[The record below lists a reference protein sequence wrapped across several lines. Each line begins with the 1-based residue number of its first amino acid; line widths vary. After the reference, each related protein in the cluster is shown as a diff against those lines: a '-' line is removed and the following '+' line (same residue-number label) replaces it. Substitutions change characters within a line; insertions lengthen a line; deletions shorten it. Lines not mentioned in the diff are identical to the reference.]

1 MTTLANYT
9 ATLMF
14 VITAALIA
22 HGVTEGFNAHLCI
35 AIPIMIVLT
44 WRSVRTTDHRREID
58 RQREELYRRVM
69 AKYEKEK

>member
-1 MTTLANYT
+1 MTTLTNYT

-22 HGVTEGFNAHLCI
+22 LGVIDGFTPQLCI

-44 WRSVRTTDHRREID
+44 WHSMRSANHRREID
-58 RQREELYRRVM
+58 RKREELYRRVM
-69 AKYEKEK
+69 GSYEKEK